1 MFKRYAKTLAS
12 IAIAWCSGSIYAD
25 QPVQLAGAGSGCSPC
40 MNACDTACGNGG
52 GFYGSAGVL
61 FLKSCSNGNMAYS
74 QLTSTVANAIIVNNT
89 TNFVNFDNGI
99 DVAPRFE
106 LGWANGNGLG
116 ARIRYF
122 SYRSADSV
130 DAIDNFNK
138 DFSRIDPNAGGVV
151 SRYST
156 ATPLGV
162 LFGSSGT
169 VQDPSQ
175 LIFEDH
181 IIIQT
186 WDLEATLSEKCGC
199 LNLTWSAG
207 VRFLH
212 IAQEYNAF
220 EALITLPPTPDFP
233 PASPLNQSLWSGHN
247 LNGIGPI
254 IGIEGS
260 RPICENLRIYGLGRV
275 GLIFCDGHQEASAV
289 SNFNPDFQIPPNVQ
303 EAHVDRHRIVTTTE
317 VEFGAEYALEL
328 SRSSEFYIRG
338 GLVAQTYFGAGN
350 SSRSTIGGVPTEPKN
365 DNLSLFGLHLTLGLR
380 Y

>member
-1 MFKRYAKTLAS
+1 
-12 IAIAWCSGSIYAD
+12 
-25 QPVQLAGAGSGCSPC
+25 
-40 MNACDTACGNGG
+40 
-52 GFYGSAGVL
+52 
-61 FLKSCSNGNMAYS
+61 MAYS
-74 QLTSTVANAIIVNNT
+74 QLTSTVANAIITNNT
-89 TNFVNFDNGI
+89 TSFVNFDNGI
-99 DVAPRFE
+99 DVAPSLE
-106 LGWANGNGLG
+106 LGWASSSGLG
-116 ARIRYF
+116 ARVRYF

-130 DAIDNFNK
+130 DAIDHFNK
-138 DFSRIDPNAGGVV
+138 DFSRIDPNAGGTV

-169 VQDPSQ
+169 QEDPSQ

-186 WDLEATLSEKCGC
+186 WDIEATVNSKCGC
-199 LNLTWSAG
+199 LDLTWSAG

-220 EALITLPPTPDFP
+220 EALITLPPSADFP
-233 PASPLNQSLWSGHN
+233 PASPINQSLWSGHN
-247 LNGIGPI
+247 LNGVGPI
-254 IGIEGS
+254 IGIEG
-260 RPICENLRIYGLGRV
+260 RRAICENLRIYGLGRV
-275 GLIFCDGHQEASAV
+275 GLIFCDGHQDVSEV
-289 SNFNPDFQIPPNVQ
+289 SNFNPEFALDPITQA
-303 EAHVDRHRIVTTTE
+303 AHADRHRIVTTTE

-328 SRSSEFYIRG
+328 SRCSEFYIRG

-365 DNLSLFGLHLTLGLR
+365 DNLSLYGLHLTLGLR